1 MPILTLAT
9 HQLHYEIEGPEHAPV
24 LLFAHALGT
33 NMDMWTFQIK
43 HSQERFRVLRIDVR
57 GHGGSSAPPGPYRI
71 EDLGQDVL
79 VLLDHLK
86 IERAHFCGLSMGGMI
101 GQWLAVHAPARL
113 GKLIVSNS
121 AARVGSHAAL
131 LARADLVRCGGMKEV
146 SCAAAE
152 RWFTSTFL
160 SRKPGTVNLLV
171 RQLQACSQ
179 EGYANCCETLAVTDL
194 RKLISRITLPPLV
207 ISGRHDPVTTLSD
220 AVQIIERVRGSNCVE
235 LPASHLS
242 NIEAAS
248 AFNQTLLQFL
258 AA

>member
-9 HQLHYEIEGPEHAPV
+9 HQLHYEIEGPAHAPV

-33 NMDMWTFQIK
+33 TMDMWTPQL
-43 HSQERFRVLRIDVR
+43 QPCRERFRVLRYDSR
-57 GHGGSSAPPGPYRI
+57 GHGHSSAPPGPYRI
-71 EDLGQDVL
+71 EDLGLDVL
-79 VLLDHLK
+79 ALLDHLK
-86 IERAHFCGLSMGGMI
+86 IERAHFCGLSMGGLV
-101 GQWLAVHAPARL
+101 GQWLAVQAPNRI
-113 GKLIVSNS
+113 GKLIISNS

-131 LARADLVRCGGMKEV
+131 MARADLVRDSGMKDV

-152 RWFTSTFL
+152 RWFTPAFL

-179 EGYANCCETLAVTDL
+179 EGYAACCEALAVTDL
-194 RKLISRITLPPLV
+194 RKLISRITLPTLV

-242 NIEAAS
+242 NIEAAN
-248 AFNQTLLQFL
+248 AFNQALLQFL
-258 AA
+258 VT